1 MCVGEKVGR
10 FFSLLAV
17 FLLLPAVPLAAQTS
31 AGESGTRLTLT
42 LEETIATAQDQSPA
56 ALLAKHYFLTSY
68 WEWRTFRS
76 EMLPSLNLQ
85 GSLGQYNRSLVALQN
100 SETGAMNYV
109 NNNTLNNALYL
120 SLDQNITLTGGT
132 VSVLS
137 SLNRLDEFAPGNAV
151 TYNSRPLY
159 VRVTQPVNGYNSFK
173 WQKKIEPRK
182 FEKAK
187 RIYLESMETITV
199 NAVNYFFSL
208 LTAQLQLQIAQKS
221 RENTSQL
228 YEIAKE
234 RFRIGTITR
243 DELLQLELKLLND
256 DLTISD
262 CKVSEQ
268 MAMMRLR
275 TFLGYNESVTIVLE
289 MPDSNPELVL
299 PLDDVMAKTFANSSA
314 TLDNEINTLN
324 AEQAVAKA
332 RSTAGFSADL
342 SLQFGLNQ
350 VGRDLPA
357 AYRYPLD
364 QEIVGLS
371 LSVPILDW
379 GLGKGRV
386 KVAQS
391 QAEVVA
397 SQIDQA
403 VNALREDVTL
413 KVMQFNRQGGQCEVS
428 RRADEVGRDRYSSTR
443 DRFVSGSVGVTELN
457 NAQSEMDAASLR
469 YLSDLSDWWK
479 YYYEIRQMTLYDYL
493 RKQDINA
500 DFDRLAGVKI
510 E

>member
-1 MCVGEKVGR
+1 
-10 FFSLLAV
+10 
-17 FLLLPAVPLAAQTS
+17 
-31 AGESGTRLTLT
+31 
-42 LEETIATAQDQSPA
+42 
-56 ALLAKHYFLTSY
+56 
-68 WEWRTFRS
+68 
-76 EMLPSLNLQ
+76 
-85 GSLGQYNRSLVALQN
+85 
-100 SETGAMNYV
+100 
-109 NNNTLNNALYL
+109 
-120 SLDQNITLTGGT
+120 
-132 VSVLS
+132 
-137 SLNRLDEFAPGNAV
+137 
-151 TYNSRPLY
+151 
-159 VRVTQPVNGYNSFK
+159 
-173 WQKKIEPRK
+173 
-182 FEKAK
+182 
-187 RIYLESMETITV
+187 
-199 NAVNYFFSL
+199 
-208 LTAQLQLQIAQKS
+208 
-221 RENTSQL
+221 
-228 YEIAKE
+228 
-234 RFRIGTITR
+234 
-243 DELLQLELKLLND
+243 
-256 DLTISD
+256 
-262 CKVSEQ
+262 
-268 MAMMRLR
+268 MMRLR

-289 MPDSNPELVL
+289 MPENNPELL
-299 PLDDVMAKTFANSSA
+299 LQLDDVMARTFANSSA

-397 SQIDQA
+397 SQIEQA
-403 VNALREDVTL
+403 VNTLREDVTL